1 MTITYKCKKCEK
13 IISKDFEEKPPF
25 SIICECGEK
34 AVRVYGDIGIDKP
47 VESASGAARMMIFS
61 KDKSKTI
68 V

>member
-47 VESASGAARMMIFS
+47 VESASGAAS
-61 KDKSKTI
+61 
-68 V
+68 